1 MQIINN
7 ISQTLSILI
16 FLISVIFSQAPQP
29 DYSLNFDGDDDVVEI
44 PGLLGKQENITL
56 SAWAK
61 VESNQRGEIISLGD
75 HVAMRLNDGGKHT
88 GFFHKATGGGWFGT
102 STTTTLGDGW
112 HFFTYT
118 NYDSLGSGSETLI
131 EFTNTPARTGW
142 TNAWQSFT
150 TTNEASLDTITGL
163 PLYTEYH
170 PNGSV
175 LDVIPDGNGGWYIAG
190 HFTKIGPF
198 ERNHI
203 AHINR
208 FGIPSNRFENMGF
221 NYGVESI
228 EKSS

>member
-7 ISQTLSILI
+7 ISQTLSIQI
-16 FLISVIFSQAPQP
+16 FLISVIFSQVPQP
-29 DYSLNFDGDDDVVEI
+29 AYSLNFDGDDDVVEI

-61 VESNQRGEIISLGD
+61 VESNQRGEIISIGD

-150 TTNEASLDTITGL
+150 TTNEASLDTITL
-163 PLYTEYH
+163 QL
-170 PNGSV
+170 
-175 LDVIPDGNGGWYIAG
+175 
-190 HFTKIGPF
+190 
-198 ERNHI
+198 
-203 AHINR
+203 
-208 FGIPSNRFENMGF
+208 SNTSASNDY
-221 NYGVESI
+221 NLAISI
-228 EKSS
+228 YQTDNALTS